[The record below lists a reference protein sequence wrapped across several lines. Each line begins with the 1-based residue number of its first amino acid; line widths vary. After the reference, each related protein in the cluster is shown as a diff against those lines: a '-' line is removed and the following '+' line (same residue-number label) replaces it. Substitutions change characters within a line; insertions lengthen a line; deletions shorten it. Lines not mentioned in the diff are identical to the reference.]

1 MVALPRNA
9 DQPGMGARVAY
20 TGVGLL
26 GSFPQTTPAE
36 LRQLIIR
43 VLAGESFRQQAQRL
57 QRAMLAAGGAARAA
71 EIVEQ
76 AVLTRRPV
84 LRI

>member
-1 MVALPRNA
+1 
-9 DQPGMGARVAY
+9 MGARVDY

-26 GSFPQTTPAE
+26 GSFLRSRPAE
-36 LRQLIIR
+36 LRQLIVR
-43 VLAGESFRQQAQRL
+43 VLAEESFRQHARQL

-84 LRI
+84 LRL